1 MQNSGG
7 WGVAKMLFGA
17 AAAAVLWATLLNGS
31 SMQAQQTGSVNA
43 AELGLMP
50 LPSHFEARHR
60 QLLATARHARGVR
73 PLPQC
78 TPRSR
83 HSAHDDAAAV

>member
-7 WGVAKMLFGA
+7 WGVAKTLFGT

-50 LPSHFEARHR
+50 LPSHFEAGTGSFSLQPGMHV
-60 QLLATARHARGVR
+60 AYAHFHNAR
-73 PLPQC
+73 LE
-78 TPRSR
+78 SR